1 MSAVTCR
8 QSPFNRTNAV
18 ATPEQLRQY
27 LDSLPKPPAASPSEG
42 GVPGRLFEPS
52 PDARRFGGGAAA
64 AGASAD
70 QGEAAGTGL
79 SLAHDAPLY
88 RMSQVGCWRSGCST
102 AMGCACCQLCTT
114 RPLLVSRGQHV
125 EPVEKPASAAS

>member
-1 MSAVTCR
+1 MVPVPRR

-27 LDSLPKPPAASPSEG
+27 LDSLPKPPAASPGDG

-52 PDARRFGGGAAA
+52 PEARRFGGGAAA
-64 AGASAD
+64 AGASTD
-70 QGEAAGTGL
+70 QGEAAAAGL

-88 RMSQVGCWRSGCST
+88 RMSQVGCWHRGGCP
-102 AMGCACCQLCTT
+102 ALWVACCQL
-114 RPLLVSRGQHV
+114 
-125 EPVEKPASAAS
+125 